1 MLRYPRQRLAR
12 PSPPVPVARQRLVL
26 RHYMLTDR
34 ATCLHLLDEAKTMPV
49 VQART
54 HRDRAMRPQ
63 LSRTPRHQPLAT
75 PPPPTLPLS
84 SQKLGPT
91 ERVTR
96 TSVTGMGRLQTG
108 KRVSLAVACRTAAHQ
123 RLLALF
129 LSVSFRAIDIC
140 LDLLH
145 KKSTNS
151 FKKRHGTIWH
161 AIV

>member
-1 MLRYPRQRLAR
+1 MRDRHCFDDETWRLSRMLRYPRQRLAR

-96 TSVTGMGRLQTG
+96 TSVTGMGSALAAVLASSCTLADRETCQLSG
-108 KRVSLAVACRTAAHQ
+108 SLSHCSSPEAPCP
-123 RLLALF
+123 
-129 LSVSFRAIDIC
+129 LSLCILPC
-140 LDLLH
+140 H
-145 KKSTNS
+145 
-151 FKKRHGTIWH
+151 
-161 AIV
+161 